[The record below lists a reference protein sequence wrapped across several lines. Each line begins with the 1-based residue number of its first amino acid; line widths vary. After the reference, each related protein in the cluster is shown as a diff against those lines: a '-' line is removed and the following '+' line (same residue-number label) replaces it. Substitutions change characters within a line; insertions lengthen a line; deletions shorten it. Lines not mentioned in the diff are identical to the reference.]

1 MSPAL
6 KDLKEKY
13 SILLKDPYFWMI
25 RGVIGLAGAL
35 YTPWAFA
42 ILPIGEVLGLTWFD
56 QLFKDKLEQQRVT
69 ALEKEKE
76 NLLKLL
82 PDKDKAWYMRVV
94 AYIEQV
100 KKQLTD
106 QEYQE
111 QINFDELSLDFI
123 KRLVL
128 LRKVEEAARYMS
140 EEAITDE
147 ISRLEEMLK
156 QETNTRVRTALSER
170 LTLQQQRLELKKKVN
185 SKIREME
192 AQLGL
197 IEDQILHL
205 RDLAISSRIQD
216 KASQEAVSS
225 LLGSDVSDKIADLS
239 QQLRISSEIAEEMQ
253 AMLEDPSHRP
263 LMEK

>member
-1 MSPAL
+1 MSPAF

-13 SILLKDPYFWMI
+13 SILLKDPYLWMI

-35 YTPWAFA
+35 YTPWALA

-56 QLFKDKLEQQRVT
+56 QLFKDKLEQQRVM
-69 ALEKEKE
+69 AWEEEKK
-76 NLLKLL
+76 NLLMLL
-82 PDKDKAWYMRVV
+82 PDKDKARYMRVIT
-94 AYIEQV
+94 YLEQV

-106 QEYQE
+106 PDYRK

-128 LRKVEEAARYMS
+128 LRKVEEAARYIS
-140 EEAITDE
+140 EDAITEE
-147 ISRLEEMLK
+147 IARLEEMLK
-156 QETNTRVRTALSER
+156 QETNSRVRTALSER
-170 LTLQQQRLELKKKVN
+170 LTLQKQRLELNKKVH

-205 RDLAISSRIQD
+205 RDLAISSQIQD
-216 KASQEAVSS
+216 NASQEAVSS
-225 LLGSDVSDKIADLS
+225 LLGSDISDKIADLS

-253 AMLEDPSHRP
+253 AMLADSSHQP

>member
-1 MSPAL
+1 MSPAF

-35 YTPWAFA
+35 YTPWALA

-56 QLFKDKLEQQRVT
+56 QLFKDKLEQQRVM
-69 ALEKEKE
+69 AREEEKK
-76 NLLKLL
+76 NLLTLL
-82 PDKDKAWYMRVV
+82 PDKDKARYMRVIT
-94 AYIEQV
+94 YLEQV

-106 QEYQE
+106 PDYRK

-140 EEAITDE
+140 EDAIREE
-147 ISRLEEMLK
+147 IARLEEMLK
-156 QETNTRVRTALSER
+156 QETNSRVRTALSER
-170 LTLQQQRLELKKKVN
+170 LTLQKQRLELNKKVQ

-216 KASQEAVSS
+216 NANQEAVSS
-225 LLGSDVSDKIADLS
+225 LLGSDISDKIADLS

-253 AMLEDPSHRP
+253 VMLEDPSHQP